1 MELYD
6 LVQRTMA
13 RWGYPEDKIHI
24 EEATDPICENNEYP
38 KECFHPYCPEHSIL
52 DLDDPTSWPVEEGS

>member
-13 RWGYPEDKIHI
+13 RWGYPEDP
-24 EEATDPICENNEYP
+24 EVEICENNIYP
-38 KECFHPYCPEHSIL
+38 RECFHPYCPEHSIL

>member
-13 RWGYPEDKIHI
+13 RWGYPED
-24 EEATDPICENNEYP
+24 EPEPEVCENNIYP
-38 KECFHPYCPEHSIL
+38 QECDHPYCPEHSE
-52 DLDDPTSWPVEEGS
+52 DRNDPPSWPVEGT

>member
-38 KECFHPYCPEHSIL
+38 QECDHPYCPEHSENL
-52 DLDDPTSWPVEEGS
+52 DSWSVEQ